1 MTIGPLQLV
10 LVKFADDQH
19 MRQISEEIK
28 AARRSGAIRVV
39 DLMIVHKDA
48 NGVLQEKK
56 FSDLAEAQKAEYG
69 LLLRGL
75 LGMRTAY
82 KTAGEVDQVAAAMSL
97 SPGDFGISSAQ
108 VPQIVENLPNG
119 GSAILAMI
127 EHIWA
132 LKLKEALLNAG
143 GELIAQ
149 GMLSPEALALGGTT
163 LDDAMAAAQK
173 IEAEAGQSAA
183 AQVAEAD
190 QKLEQA
196 KAEAAAKLAEA
207 QRVLDDAD
215 AQVAERMEQAKLVAA
230 AAIAASVRTAAQE
243 MDEADRAGR
252 ADPPG
257 CRSRARAEQAGNGR
271 YEGAEPARCRRH
283 RRVGRQAGLRS
294 GAVRQADRPADH
306 RPGHPD
312 RRRDQGRRSDRSADD
327 PAGSPAG
334 APRSHPPGRR
344 YAGLGFADPAG
355 RRRRILRPPDGL
367 HLQRCRVIRHLKF
380 CLHRAAPGSRNRRYG
395 RSTEKIVRPAKSTA
409 GLVFLKNTSGV

>member
-10 LVKFADDQH
+10 LVKFSDDQH
-19 MRQISEEIK
+19 LRQISEEIK

-207 QRVLDDAD
+207 QRVLDEAD

-243 MDEADRAGR
+243 MDEADRQ
-252 ADPPG
+252 
-257 CRSRARAEQAGNGR
+257 AEQTRQAAEAELEQSKLETAAMKEQSQRDAAATVGL
-271 YEGAEPARCRRH
+271 GAKLASGQ
-283 RRVGRQAGLRS
+283 VQSGRQTAQQTIDQGIQTAEEIKAA
-294 GAVRQADRPADH
+294 AVTEALMILLEARLVRREATRQAVDMLVSASLIQQAAAEESYARLMASTS
-306 RPGHPD
+306 
-312 RRRDQGRRSDRSADD
+312 SD
-327 PAGSPAG
+327 
-334 APRSHPPGRR
+334 
-344 YAGLGFADPAG
+344 
-355 RRRRILRPPDGL
+355 
-367 HLQRCRVIRHLKF
+367 V
-380 CLHRAAPGSRNRRYG
+380 
-395 RSTEKIVRPAKSTA
+395 
-409 GLVFLKNTSGV
+409 